1 VTDDACPQHSCA
13 PRGRACGEQ
22 QSPCPNRVR
31 PVRPLDE
38 AVLTTRETPP
48 PGHHPEAIPH
58 RRTPMPDDIGD
69 VRQHAPRRQK
79 IVPFVTGP
87 TKQNRPDRQR
97 AGDPAQEKWL
107 YSAYGAFRALL
118 FGPPPPTILKARL
131 QNEPPRDQ
139 FRLRSPKISH
149 PWRQD
154 AQIN

>member
-48 PGHHPEAIPH
+48 TGHHPEAIPR
-58 RRTPMPDDIGD
+58 RRTPTPDDIGD

-118 FGPPPPTILKARL
+118 FGPPSPHHPQSPAPKRAASRPASSPQPENQPPTEARCS
-131 QNEPPRDQ
+131 N
-139 FRLRSPKISH
+139 
-149 PWRQD
+149 
-154 AQIN
+154 